1 MNAICKPFQLV
12 FPVVYAWE
20 ANMCSLWGV
29 CNETW
34 PHLWSIP
41 ILDVIPAPPS
51 SPPPCQ
57 SQAWLTEAK
66 SSKATISFVY
76 L

>member
-1 MNAICKPFQLV
+1 
-12 FPVVYAWE
+12 
-20 ANMCSLWGV
+20 MCSLWDV

-41 ILDVIPAPPS
+41 ILDMIPARA
-51 SPPPCQ
+51 PPPPAPLAPCQ
-57 SQAWLTEAK
+57 KQAWLTEAK